1 MKVSVVIPAYNEAK
15 NIGAC
20 LDAINTQTIKAD
32 EIIVVDNN
40 STDET
45 VTIARA
51 KGARVVTEHVQG
63 ITAARSAGFEAAQY
77 EIIARTDSD
86 TVVNPD
92 WIEKIHH
99 YMDSGTIEALTGA
112 IYYDVPIMDEHAQI
126 FEAYQQ
132 AATLL
137 FGHTLWTGPNMILT
151 KALWD
156 RAKHDCCTDD
166 KKVHED
172 VELSMACARYA
183 TLVYK
188 RDVAVHSSSRRMRY
202 KPASFF
208 IEYQFRA
215 ARQLVGHKVRQ
226 SKEASADFRQDF
238 LMGIDQGK
246 HMTDERISELR
257 NKINEAKEFTK
268 EVKTKLEKALKKNPT
283 EAFRNLMEKI
293 FMEMEKN

>member
-20 LDAINTQTIKAD
+20 LDAILAQTVKPD

-40 STDET
+40 STDQTAE
-45 VTIARA
+45 IARA
-51 KGARVVTEHVQG
+51 KGARVITEKVQG
-63 ITAARSAGFEAAQY
+63 ITAARSAGFDAAQY
-77 EIIARTDSD
+77 DIIARTDSD
-86 TVVNPD
+86 TIVNPD
-92 WIEKIHH
+92 WIEKIHS
-99 YMDSGTIEALTGA
+99 YMESGIEALTGA
-112 IYYDVPIMDEHAQI
+112 IYYDVPFMDEHAQI

-132 AATLL
+132 IATVL

-151 KALWD
+151 KKLWEK
-156 RAKHDCCTDD
+156 AKHDCCTDD
-166 KKVHED
+166 KKVHKD

-208 IEYQFRA
+208 IEYQLRA
-215 ARQLVGHKVRQ
+215 ARQLLGHKVRQ
-226 SKEASADFRQDF
+226 SKEASQLFRQDF
-238 LMGIDQGK
+238 LVGIDQGK
-246 HMTDERISELR
+246 QLTDERIAELQ
-257 NKINEAKEFTK
+257 NKITLAKQFTK
-268 EVKTKLEKALKKNPT
+268 EAKSKLENTLKKNPT
-283 EAFRNLMEKI
+283 ETFRALMERI

>member
-1 MKVSVVIPAYNEAK
+1 MQVSVVIPAYNEAK

-20 LDAINTQTIKAD
+20 LDAINAQTVKAD

-40 STDET
+40 STDATAE
-45 VTIARA
+45 IARA
-51 KGARVVTEHVQG
+51 KGARVITEKVQG
-63 ITAARSAGFEAAQY
+63 ITAARTAGFEAAQY

-86 TVVNPD
+86 TIVNPD

-99 YMDSGTIEALTGA
+99 YMESGIEALTGA
-112 IYYDVPIMDEHAQI
+112 IYYDVPLMDEHAQI

-156 RAKHDCCTDD
+156 KAKHDCCTDD

-172 VELSMACARYA
+172 VELSMACARY
-183 TLVYK
+183 TDIIYK

-208 IEYQFRA
+208 IEYQLRA
-215 ARQLVGHKVRQ
+215 ARQLFGHKVRQ
-226 SKEASADFRQDF
+226 SKEASDEFRQDF
-238 LMGIDQGK
+238 LVGIDQGK
-246 HMTDERISELR
+246 HMTDDRIAELR
-257 NKINEAKEFTK
+257 SKISDAKQFTK
-268 EVKTKLEKALKKNPT
+268 EVKVKLEKALKKNPT